1 MTDAGL
7 TLLVLGISVA
17 LFIWNR
23 LPIGAVAIL
32 TALALAATGVIDV
45 DTALAGFG
53 DPIVIFIATL
63 FVVSEGIDATGV
75 TTWAGQTLLEKSGDA
90 RGRLVVGL
98 LLLVAVLSAVVTPNG
113 SVAALIPLVALLALR
128 LRTPASSLF
137 MPLAF
142 TASAGALLALTGSPV
157 NVIVSDASAEAGAG
171 RFQFFEFAIV
181 GLPLVLVTIAMSVWL
196 GPRLIPERSSAHLP
210 PDLFDY
216 GDRVAAHYDLGS
228 GFARLRVNDDSPLR
242 GRRPRA
248 IDLTPYPRV
257 RLIGVQA
264 ANDVAQPVRHVL
276 ERDDVLVVCGPESA
290 VDQAAAELGL
300 TVSMRMLPVSDDSPL
315 LSRTSGVA
323 EVVVRPRSSLVGGS
337 VFPGM
342 VRGDLVVLAVRRL
355 GVDQG
360 PAPSELTEGD
370 TLLVRGPWQA
380 VDALVEDRDVLVVD
394 RPDLVRRQAVPLG
407 PRAKRALAVLGAMV
421 VALSTGVVPP
431 AVAGLLAATAM
442 VLLKVVGV
450 QQAYRAVSW
459 QTVVLIGGL
468 IPLSTAIS
476 ESGLADQVAEVIIGA
491 VGQGRPILLLVALFV
506 LTAALGQVVSNTA
519 TVLVVAPIAVA
530 AAVETQVA
538 VQPVLMLVAVAGAA
552 SLLTPLATPA
562 NTMIMAP
569 GGYAFGDYWRLGLP
583 LLVVWLGVSLLII
596 PLAWPL

>member
-7 TLLVLGISVA
+7 TLLVLGVSVG

-23 LPIGAVAIL
+23 LPIGAVAVL
-32 TALALAATGVIDV
+32 TALALAGTGVIDV

-63 FVVSEGIDATGV
+63 FIVSEGIDATGV
-75 TTWAGQTLLEKSGDA
+75 TTWAGQSLLEKSGDA

-98 LLLVAVLSAVVTPNG
+98 LLLVAVLSALVTPNG

-142 TASAGALLALTGSPV
+142 SASAGALLALTGSPV

-171 RFQFFEFAIV
+171 RFNFFEFAII
-181 GLPLVLVTIAMSVWL
+181 GLPLVAVTVAMSVWL
-196 GPRLIPERSSAHLP
+196 GPRLIPERSSRHLP

-216 GDRVAAHYDLGS
+216 SEQVAAHYDLGS
-228 GFARLRVNDDSPLR
+228 GFARLRVSDDSPLL
-242 GRRPRA
+242 GLEPGTV
-248 IDLTPYPRV
+248 DLAPYPQV
-257 RLIGVQA
+257 RLVGVQA
-264 ANDVAQPVRHVL
+264 ANDIPHPVRHVL
-276 ERDDVLVVCGPESA
+276 DRDDVLVVSGPESQ
-290 VDQAAAELGL
+290 VDRAAGDLGL
-300 TVSMRMLPVSDDSPL
+300 TVSMRRRPVSDEAPL

-323 EVVVRPRSSLVGGS
+323 EVVVRPRSSLVGVS

-355 GVDQG
+355 GADQG
-360 PAPSELTEGD
+360 PSPTELTEGD

-407 PRAKRALAVLGAMV
+407 PRAKRALVVLGAMV
-421 VALSTGVVPP
+421 VLLSTGVVPP

-442 VLLKVVGV
+442 VLLKVVSV
-450 QQAYRAVSW
+450 QQAYHAVSW
-459 QTVVLIGGL
+459 ETVVLIGGL
-468 IPLSTAIS
+468 IPLSTAITN
-476 ESGLADQVAEVIIGA
+476 SGLADQVADVIIGA
-491 VGQGRPILLLVALFV
+491 VGQGRPLLLLVALFA

-538 VQPVLMLVAVAGAA
+538 VQPVLMTVAVAGAA

-583 LLVVWLGVSLLII
+583 LLVVWLAVALLII
-596 PLAWPL
+596 PIAWPL

>member
-1 MTDAGL
+1 MTEAGL
-7 TLLVLGISVA
+7 TLLVLAGSVV

-23 LPIGAVAIL
+23 LPIGAVAVL

-63 FVVSEGIDATGV
+63 FIVSEGIDATGV

-90 RGRLVVGL
+90 RSRLVVGL
-98 LLLVAVLSAVVTPNG
+98 LVLVAVLSALVTPNG

-157 NVIVSDASAEAGAG
+157 NVIVSDAAADAGEG
-171 RFQFFEFAIV
+171 RFRFFEFAIV
-181 GLPLVLVTIAMSVWL
+181 GIPLVLVTIAMSVWL
-196 GPRLIPERSSAHLP
+196 GPRLIPQRSSTQLP

-216 GDRVAAHYDLGS
+216 GDQVAAHYDLGS
-228 GFARLRVNDDSPLR
+228 GFARLRLRDESPLA
-242 GRRPRA
+242 GLPLNDV
-248 IDLTPYPRV
+248 DLSGYAQV
-257 RLIGVQA
+257 SLIGVQA
-264 ANDVAQPVRHVL
+264 ANDVPQPVGHML
-276 ERDDVLVVCGPESA
+276 EQDDVLVVSGPDSQVERVANDLS
-290 VDQAAAELGL
+290 L
-300 TVSMRMLPVSDDSPL
+300 TVSLRRPPVSGERPL

-323 EVVVRPRSSLVGGS
+323 ELVIRPRSNLVGSS

-355 GVDQG
+355 GVDRG
-360 PAPSELTEGD
+360 PVRTELEEGD
-370 TLLVRGPWQA
+370 TMLVRGPWQA
-380 VDALVEDRDVLVVD
+380 VDALVDDRDVLLAD
-394 RPDLVRRQAVPLG
+394 RPDLVRRQTVPLG
-407 PRAKRALAVLGAMV
+407 PRARRALVVLGAMV
-421 VALSTGVVPP
+421 VLLSTGVVPP

-442 VLLKVVGV
+442 VLLKVVSV
-450 QQAYRAVSW
+450 QQAYQAVSW

-468 IPLSTAIS
+468 IPLSTAITN
-476 ESGLADQVAEVIIGA
+476 SGLADQVAEVLISA

-538 VQPVLMLVAVAGAA
+538 VAPVLMLVAVAGAA

-583 LLVVWLGVSLLII
+583 LLVAWLGVALLVI
-596 PLAWPL
+596 PIAWPL